1 MQQHNPVMKNSSKSS
16 SLILAAGLAGVAIF
30 SLANSSF
37 IAALPGDAI
46 MAFAISAAVIG
57 VAIFDYSRR
66 IQSVTVPCRVMRPV
80 LPANTP
86 SSSGCGSRSNHTDR
100 RAA

>member
-1 MQQHNPVMKNSSKSS
+1 MKNSSKSS

-46 MAFAISAAVIG
+46 MAFTISAAAIG
-57 VAIFDYSRR
+57 VAIFDYSRHV
-66 IQSVTVPCRVMRPV
+66 QPTTVPCRVMRPV
-80 LPANTP
+80 MPSATR
-86 SSSGCGSRSNHTDR
+86 SSSGCDSRSTRNDR
-100 RAA
+100 LAA